1 MSKHIAEVVWTAR
14 PEDDFASGRYSRAHT
29 IRFDGGAVVSG
40 SPSPGV
46 VPAPWS
52 DEAAVDPEEM
62 FVASLSTCHML
73 WFLDF
78 ARRAGVVIRAYRD
91 TAEGVMEKNE
101 KGRIAITKVVL
112 RPSIETDADAAAIAE
127 LHQKA
132 HEACFIANSVT
143 TDVTVDADFEN
154 QRRNT

>member
-1 MSKHIAEVVWTAR
+1 MSTHIAEVVWTAR

-40 SPSPGV
+40 SPSSAI
-46 VPAPWS
+46 VPLPWS

-62 FVASLSTCHML
+62 FVASLSACHML

-78 ARRAGVVIRAYRD
+78 ARRAGVTIRAYRD
-91 TAEGVMEKNE
+91 QAEGVMAKND
-101 KGRIAITKVVL
+101 KGRTAITHVTL
-112 RPSIETDADAAAIAE
+112 RPQIETDTDAATIEE
-127 LHQKA
+127 LHHKA

-143 TDVTVDADFEN
+143 TDVTVDTGFEN
-154 QRRNT
+154 QRRNR